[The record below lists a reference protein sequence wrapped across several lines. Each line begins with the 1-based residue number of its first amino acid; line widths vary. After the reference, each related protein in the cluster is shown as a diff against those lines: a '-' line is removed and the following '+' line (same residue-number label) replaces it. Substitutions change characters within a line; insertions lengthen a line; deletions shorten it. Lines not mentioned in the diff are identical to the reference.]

1 MTGTSFTGLDRAVV
15 SRRAILGGAALL
27 ALSGFRSLSGM
38 LAPSAQL
45 WDRWQ
50 ARDPSS
56 TRRLDW
62 SRYNMWLAGHV
73 VSLADGSTRVDYRH
87 ALTEAAELAGI
98 VTGLARITVS
108 ELSGDE
114 QAAYWINLY
123 NAVTLKTVLAHY
135 PVASIQDI
143 DLGGGGVFAGGPWS
157 APLVTVEGIALSLN
171 DIEHRILRPIWRDA
185 RLHYA
190 VNCAALGCPNLR
202 PRAWRPENLSA
213 DLDTAARRFVNH
225 PRGVSVRG
233 ANGAGQVV
241 VSKIYDWFAEDF
253 GGTEESVLAHLR
265 RYAQGETA
273 KVLTAADRIGDTAYD
288 WGLNDV

>member
-1 MTGTSFTGLDRAVV
+1 MTETSFNRIDRAAV

-27 ALSGFRSLSGM
+27 ALGGFRSLSGM
-38 LAPSAQL
+38 LAPSAEL
-45 WDRWQ
+45 WERWQ

-62 SRYNMWLAGHV
+62 SRYDTWLADHV
-73 VSLADGSTRVDYRH
+73 VSLADGSTRVDYRR
-87 ALTEAAELAGI
+87 ALSQAAELTDI
-98 VTGLARITVS
+98 VTSLARIPVS
-108 ELSGDE
+108 ELNGDE

-123 NAVTLKTVLAHY
+123 NAVTLKTVLDHY
-135 PVASIQDI
+135 PIASIQDI
-143 DLGGGGVFAGGPWS
+143 DLGGGGLFAGGPWS

-185 RLHYA
+185 RVHYA

-202 PRAWRPENLSA
+202 PRAWRPQSLA
-213 DLDTAARRFVNH
+213 GDLDAAAARFVNH

-233 ANGAGQVV
+233 ADGEGQVV

-265 RYAQGETA
+265 QYARGETA
-273 KVLTAADRIGDTAYD
+273 KILTATDRIGDTAYD
-288 WGLNDV
+288 WALNDI